1 MKTATT
7 KLLKKEIMIIELPRL
22 SNYTL
27 TSRGLFVEDLE
38 TKKNHVFKGSY
49 TLLGKPDEIKEE
61 DAEKLFYNPIDST
74 NLTHYANLRNLFSLL
89 ESEIYW
95 ENPYKKPDN
104 YNLWAKYGDFTQYGV
119 GLTTESL
126 KWNKAQEK
134 TFNRNRTLI
143 FVKN

>member
-7 KLLKKEIMIIELPRL
+7 DLLKKQLLIIEISKQTILTKTSTGYMLRDN
-22 SNYTL
+22 SNN
-27 TSRGLFVEDLE
+27 ED
-38 TKKNHVFKGSY
+38 FFIDGY
-49 TLLGKPDEIKEE
+49 TLLGKPNELKEE

-95 ENPYKKPDN
+95 ENPWGVNGAHLDSYKD
-104 YNLWAKYGDFTQYGV
+104 LWH
-119 GLTTESL
+119 E
-126 KWNKAQEK
+126 AQQK
-134 TFNRNRTLI
+134 TFDKNRTLI